1 MVSGKEQDTRIPDSN
16 VGNQLLKKMG
26 WTGGGV
32 GRGDNR
38 GIEEPV
44 SLVAVVNR
52 AGLGSTQLNDF
63 APSVKRV
70 IDDFISSG
78 GHDDLVFSPE
88 FTIEER
94 TVIHAEARKRH
105 LKTRSYGSGD
115 QRHLILSLQR
125 TPLELVEHLRAH
137 GGETVKYSLTEP
149 TDASPQMSCTS

>member
-1 MVSGKEQDTRIPDSN
+1 VLSGTEKETRIPDSN
-16 VGNQLLKKMG
+16 VGSQLLKKMG
-26 WTGGGV
+26 WAGGGV
-32 GRGDNR
+32 GKDDNR

-52 AGLGSTQLNDF
+52 AGLGSMQLNGF
-63 APSVKRV
+63 APAVKRV
-70 IDDFISSG
+70 IADFIRSG

-88 FTIEER
+88 FSSEER
-94 TVIHAEARKRH
+94 AVIHAEARRRH

-137 GGETVKYSLTEP
+137 GGETVKYTLIEP
-149 TDASPQMSCTS
+149 SNSS